1 MRCAAGGATTTCSP
15 TCSAPACEPK
25 GPARSLL
32 AQHRPAQALTLLD
45 KLLESAAGQDRA
57 GSVVEIQALQGLALA
72 AAGDEPA
79 AVDALARALTATSAV
94 AVAGEPPFG
103 IRAKNVHFTPGS
115 RSAWHAHPFGQVLHV
130 TAGTGRVQRKGGAIT
145 EFRAGDTVHAEPGE
159 VHWHDAAP
167 DSFMTHLAT
176 QNDGPD
182 GTGTQWLDHVT
193 DEEYHGNAITRE
205 HLLTGDPAGRPG
217 RIDRVENHQVT
228 LPPGQAAGPHTHPG
242 GVVGYVTSGQIVFEP
257 DGHPAQELRAGSAPS
272 SSRPARPSAGSA
284 TYRPASRPRSSPAT
298 WSPVTSH

>member
-1 MRCAAGGATTTCSP
+1 M
-15 TCSAPACEPK
+15 
-25 GPARSLL
+25 
-32 AQHRPAQALTLLD
+32 
-45 KLLESAAGQDRA
+45 
-57 GSVVEIQALQGLALA
+57 
-72 AAGDEPA
+72 
-79 AVDALARALTATSAV
+79 
-94 AVAGEPPFG
+94 
-103 IRAKNVHFTPGS
+103 
-115 RSAWHAHPFGQVLHV
+115 LHV